1 MIGKTFALSVAAAS
15 VAVTPAA
22 DAQDRGVNVEL
33 IAAGDGVVHPLPAAA
48 AIRGQPVA
56 TWALSGWFKP
66 DTAIAGGT
74 SLVRLTD
81 EAGTILA
88 ELSGGDGAVV
98 TRVGTTSVTGRAAL
112 TPGRWTFVAV
122 TVASGR
128 ARLTVGGRLVAEGAT
143 PTPIGTAPTSL
154 AIATR
159 EAGRAGFTGRIASL
173 DWRAGGG
180 PASVGKPPED
190 ALVTFV
196 PNSPTWAV
204 QRKQQLGQ
212 EAPQPPETLPVSRA
226 PFSAPR
232 VRPLPRVAALAPLGA
247 GRWAVNGWQL
257 AAVPDLPKGI
267 DGAALSGLAAPAGRW
282 YAATVPGTVLTTLV
296 DRGVYPDPAFGLNNM
311 AIPEVLNRQDYWYR
325 SAFTVPASA
334 PGKRLF
340 LRFDG
345 VNYAAEVWLN
355 GRRLGDMRGAFIRG
369 RFDVTGL
376 LRPGERAV
384 VAVKVAPAPH
394 PGLPHEE
401 SLTAGAGENGG
412 MMVIDGPTFVASEG
426 WDWIP
431 SVRDRNTGMWQGVG
445 LEESGDVRI
454 GDVQVVTSLPRPDNS
469 IADLR
474 LEVPVE
480 NLSDRPVTATVAARF
495 DDVAVSR
502 EVVLAARERRTVA
515 FAPADYPQLSVRN
528 PRLWWPNGYGV
539 AALHDLTM
547 TASVGG
553 TVADGRSVRFGMR
566 TVTYETSLV
575 DGGGRLRRL
584 AIDPTRARETG
595 QAIVDATHEGI
606 RQVRGGW
613 APSLAPGAEGSPA
626 IRDIIGD
633 DALAPNL
640 VIRVNGV
647 RIAARGG
654 NWGMDDFMK
663 RVERSRLE
671 PFFRLHRDAHLN
683 IIRNWVGQNTEDNFF
698 DLADEYGMLV
708 FNDFWESTQNY
719 NQQADDTA
727 LFMTNATDVVM
738 RFRHHPSIV
747 AWIGRNEGVPQPALN
762 AALQRLIGEEDGTRL
777 YLPSSNRINLAVSG
791 PYEWREPEVYFTRNG
806 KGFAIEVGTPSFPT
820 LESWKRSMAPA
831 DLWPISDAWAYHDW
845 HQDKGGAVGTY
856 MAAIRTRF
864 GEATNLEDFEKRAQM
879 LQFDSYRAIFEG
891 MNAGLWKTNSGRML
905 WMTQAAWPSSA
916 WNIYSSDYDAQASY
930 YAVKSASEPVHVQ
943 MNLPD
948 RRVVLVNNTVTPL
961 SGVTVRA
968 TVVDLAGGTLV
979 SGQARVDA
987 PAVAV
992 TAVSPVADGAL
1003 ARTEAAIVRLEAV
1016 DARGTVLSRN
1026 SYWQA
1031 GTPSGLQAMTTMA
1044 QVPLT
1049 VTARQTR
1056 EGGETVV
1063 TVDVTNGAAA
1073 PAVETKL
1080 TLFDR
1085 KGAQVLP
1092 AYYDDNYLTLLPGER
1107 RVVAVRVP
1115 GDALA
1120 TGAQVAVRG
1129 WNVVP
1134 TRVTARP

>member
-1 MIGKTFALSVAAAS
+1 MTGKTFALTAAAAAIATVPS
-15 VAVTPAA
+15 VSAA
-22 DAQDRGVNVEL
+22 DHGVNVEL
-33 IAAGDGVVHPLPAAA
+33 IAAGDGIVQPLPPTPAT
-48 AIRGQPVA
+48 RGAPGA

-66 DTAIAGGT
+66 DASIAGGT

-81 EAGTILA
+81 AAGMVLA
-88 ELSGGDGAVV
+88 ELSGGDGVIAA
-98 TRVGTTSVTGRAAL
+98 RVGASSVTGRAVLA
-112 TPGRWTFVAV
+112 PGAWTFV
-122 TVASGR
+122 T
-128 ARLTVGGRLVAEGAT
+128 LTVDAGQLRLSIGGRTVAEGRVA
-143 PTPIGTAPTSL
+143 PIGTAPTAL
-154 AIATR
+154 TIAPR
-159 EAGRAGFTGRIASL
+159 EAGGRGFTGRIATL
-173 DWRAGGG
+173 DWRAATGAIGG
-180 PASVGKPPED
+180 GKPPQD
-190 ALVTFV
+190 ALVTFA
-196 PNSPTWAV
+196 PNSPHWAV
-204 QRKQQLGQ
+204 QTKQQLGQ
-212 EAPQPPETLPVSRA
+212 EKPQPPETLPVSRA

-232 VRPLPRVAALAPLGA
+232 VRPLPKVAALAPVSA

-257 AAVPDLPKGI
+257 AAAPDLPKGL
-267 DGAALSGLAAPAGRW
+267 DGAALSGPADPAGRW
-282 YAATVPGTVLTTLV
+282 YPATVPGTVLTTLV

-325 SAFTVPASA
+325 TVFTAPASA

-376 LRPGERAV
+376 LRSGERAV
-384 VAVKVAPAPH
+384 VAVRVSPAPH

-431 SVRDRNTGMWQGVG
+431 SVRDRNTGLWQGVG
-445 LEESGDVRI
+445 LEESGDVRV
-454 GDVQVVTSLPRPDNS
+454 GDVQVVTSLPRADNS
-469 IADLR
+469 IADVR

-480 NLSDRPVTATVAARF
+480 NLVDLPVTTTVAARF
-495 DDVAVSR
+495 DDVAVAR
-502 EVVLAARERRTVA
+502 EVALAPRERRTVT
-515 FAPADYPQLSVRN
+515 FTPREFPQLSVRN
-528 PRLWWPNGYGV
+528 PRLWWPNGYGA

-547 TASVGG
+547 TASIGG
-553 TVADGRSVRFGMR
+553 AVADSRSVRFGMR

-575 DGGGRLRRL
+575 DAGGRLRRL
-584 AIDPTRARETG
+584 AVDLTRARETG
-595 QAIVDATHEGI
+595 RPIIDATHEGI
-606 RQVRGGW
+606 RQVRGGGW

-626 IRDIIGD
+626 IRDIVD
-633 DALAPNL
+633 DDELAPNL

-663 RVERSRLE
+663 RVERTRLE
-671 PFFRLHRDAHLN
+671 PFFRLHRNAHLN
-683 IIRNWVGQNTEDNFF
+683 IIRNWVGQNTEDVFF

-708 FNDFWESTQNY
+708 LSDFWESTQNY

-727 LFMTNATDVVM
+727 LFMANANDVVK
-738 RFRHHPSIV
+738 RFRHHPSII
-747 AWIGRNEGVPQPALN
+747 AWIGRNEGVPQPTLN
-762 AALQRLIGEEDGTRL
+762 AALQRLIDTEDGTRL

-820 LESWKRSMAPA
+820 LESWKRTMAPA

-856 MAAIRTRF
+856 LAAIRTRF
-864 GEATNLEDFEKRAQM
+864 GEATNLDDFEKRAQM

-916 WNIYSSDYDAQASY
+916 WNIYSTDYDAQASY

-948 RRVVLVNNTVTPL
+948 RRVVLVNNTVKPL

-968 TVVDLAGGTLV
+968 SVVDLAGRTLV
-979 SGQARVDA
+979 RGETRVDA
-987 PAVAV
+987 PAGVV
-992 TAVSPVADGAL
+992 TAVSPVAEGAL
-1003 ARTEAAIVRLEAV
+1003 TPSVAAIVRLEAV
-1016 DARGTVLSRN
+1016 DAGGAVLSRN

-1031 GTPSGLQAMTTMA
+1031 VTPAGLQAMTTMA

-1049 VTARQTR
+1049 IAARQAR
-1056 EGGETVV
+1056 EGDETVV
-1063 TVDVTNGAAA
+1063 MVDVINGATA

-1080 TLFDR
+1080 TLFDSQ
-1085 KGAQVLP
+1085 GAQVLP

-1107 RVVAVRVP
+1107 RTVAVRVP
-1115 GDALA
+1115 GKPLA
-1120 TGAQVAVRG
+1120 AGARIAVRG

-1134 TRVTARP
+1134 ARIAVRP

>member
-1 MIGKTFALSVAAAS
+1 MICKTFALTAVAAGILAMPS
-15 VAVTPAA
+15 VSAA
-22 DAQDRGVNVEL
+22 DRGANVEL
-33 IAAGDGVVHPLPAAA
+33 IAAGDGIVQPLAPAPTT
-48 AIRGQPVA
+48 RGAPVA
-56 TWALSGWFKP
+56 TWTLSGWFKP
-66 DTAIAGGT
+66 DVSIAGGT

-81 EAGTILA
+81 AAGTVLA
-88 ELSGGDGAVV
+88 ELSGGDGVIAA
-98 TRVGTTSVTGRAAL
+98 RVDAGSVTGRAAL
-112 TPGRWTFVAV
+112 APGAWTFVTLTADAGRLRLSIGGR
-122 TVASGR
+122 TVAQGR
-128 ARLTVGGRLVAEGAT
+128 AA
-143 PTPIGTAPTSL
+143 PIGTVPTALTIAP
-154 AIATR
+154 R
-159 EAGRAGFTGRIASL
+159 EAGRRGFTGRIAAL
-173 DWRAGGG
+173 DWRAVARAIDG
-180 PASVGKPPED
+180 GKPPQD
-190 ALVTFV
+190 ALISFA
-196 PNSPTWAV
+196 PNSARWAV
-204 QRKQQLGQ
+204 QKKQQLGQ
-212 EAPQPPETLPVSRA
+212 EAPQPADTLPVSRA
-226 PFSAPR
+226 SFSAPR
-232 VRPLPRVAALAPLGA
+232 VRPLPKVAALAPVSA

-257 AAVPDLPKGI
+257 AAAPDLPKGL
-267 DGAALSGLAAPAGRW
+267 DGAVLSGSADPAGRW
-282 YAATVPGTVLTTLV
+282 YPATVPGTVLTTLV
-296 DRGVYPDPAFGLNNM
+296 DRGVYPDPSFGLNNM
-311 AIPEVLNRQDYWYR
+311 AVPEVLNRQDYWYR
-325 SAFTVPASA
+325 TAFTAPASA

-355 GRRLGDMRGAFIRG
+355 GRRLGNMRGAFIRG
-369 RFDVTGL
+369 RFDATGL

-384 VAVKVAPAPH
+384 VAVRVSPAPH

-431 SVRDRNTGMWQGVG
+431 SVRDRNTGLWQGVG
-445 LEESGDVRI
+445 LEESGDVRV
-454 GDVQVVTSLPRPDNS
+454 GDVQVVTSLPRADNS
-469 IADLR
+469 IANVQ

-480 NLSDRPVTATVAARF
+480 NLADRPVLTIVTARF
-495 DDVAVSR
+495 DDVAVAR
-502 EVVLAARERRTVA
+502 EVTLAPRERRTVT
-515 FAPADYPQLSVRN
+515 FAPREFPQLSVRN
-528 PRLWWPNGYGV
+528 PRLWWPNGYGA

-547 TASVGG
+547 TASIGG
-553 TVADGRSVRFGMR
+553 AVADSRSVRFGMR

-575 DGGGRLRRL
+575 DAGGRLRRL
-584 AIDPTRARETG
+584 AVDLTRARETG
-595 QAIVDATHEGI
+595 RPIIDATHEGI

-626 IRDIIGD
+626 IRNIVGD
-633 DALAPNL
+633 DELAPNL

-663 RVERSRLE
+663 RVERTRLE
-671 PFFRLHRDAHLN
+671 PFFRLHRNAHLN
-683 IIRNWVGQNTEDNFF
+683 IIRNWVGQNTEDVFF

-708 FNDFWESTQNY
+708 LSDFWESTQNY
-719 NQQADDTA
+719 NQPADDTA
-727 LFMTNATDVVM
+727 LFMANADDVVK
-738 RFRHHPSIV
+738 RFRHHPSII
-747 AWIGRNEGVPQPALN
+747 AWIGRNEGVPQPTLN
-762 AALQRLIGEEDGTRL
+762 AALQRLIDTEDGTRL

-820 LESWKRSMAPA
+820 LESWKRTMAPA

-856 MAAIRTRF
+856 LAAIRTRF
-864 GEATNLEDFEKRAQM
+864 GEATNLDDFEKRAQM

-916 WNIYSSDYDAQASY
+916 WNIYSTDYDAQASY

-948 RRVVLVNNTVTPL
+948 CRVVLVNNTVKPL

-968 TVVDLAGGTLV
+968 SVVDLAGRTLV
-979 SGQARVDA
+979 SGETRVDA
-987 PAVAV
+987 PAGVV
-992 TAVSPVADGAL
+992 TAVSPVAQGAL
-1003 ARTEAAIVRLEAV
+1003 TPSVAAIVRLEAV
-1016 DARGTVLSRN
+1016 DAGGAVLSRN

-1031 GTPSGLQAMTTMA
+1031 ATPAGLQAMTTMA

-1049 VTARQTR
+1049 IAARQAR
-1056 EGGETVV
+1056 EGDETVV
-1063 TVDVTNGAAA
+1063 MVDVTNGSTA

-1085 KGAQVLP
+1085 QGAQVLP

-1107 RVVAVRVP
+1107 RTVAVRVP
-1115 GDALA
+1115 GKPLA
-1120 TGAQVAVRG
+1120 AGARIAVRG

-1134 TRVTARP
+1134 ARIAVRP